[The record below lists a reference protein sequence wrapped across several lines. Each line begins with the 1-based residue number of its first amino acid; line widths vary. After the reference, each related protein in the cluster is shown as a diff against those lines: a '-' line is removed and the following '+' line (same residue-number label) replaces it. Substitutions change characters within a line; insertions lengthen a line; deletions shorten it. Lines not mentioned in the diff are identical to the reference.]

1 MSADCWTKK
10 LADKSVPVRLMGA
23 YRLAQMKGPDAAKA
37 RDAFA
42 QYAGDKDLVVRNAIL
57 FGLRRVGDK
66 SVLPALAKAKAQDE
80 ERVKKKQKQ
89 YAGAANALKMTMVQL
104 ENR

>member
-1 MSADCWTKK
+1 
-10 LADKSVPVRLMGA
+10 
-23 YRLAQMKGPDAAKA
+23 MKGPDAAKA

-42 QYAGDKDLVVRNAIL
+42 QYAGDKDLVGKRHA
-57 FGLRRVGDK
+57 LRTPAGWRR
-66 SVLPALAKAKAQDE
+66 SVLPAPPGKAQDE

>member
-57 FGLRRVGDK
+57 FDSGGLATRASFLRLPRQKRRMR
-66 SVLPALAKAKAQDE
+66 SV
-80 ERVKKKQKQ
+80 
-89 YAGAANALKMTMVQL
+89 
-104 ENR
+104 